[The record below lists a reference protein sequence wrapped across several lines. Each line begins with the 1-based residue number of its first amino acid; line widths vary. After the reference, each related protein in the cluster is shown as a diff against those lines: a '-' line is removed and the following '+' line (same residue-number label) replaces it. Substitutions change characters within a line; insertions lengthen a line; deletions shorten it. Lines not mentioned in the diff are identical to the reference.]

1 MTKYPSNR
9 LAGLWLIFISLFIS
23 TSIQRVDLQ
32 DKDREHEAVE
42 VHVEAACPELELS
55 GVLNG

>member
-1 MTKYPSNR
+1 MTKYPSN
-9 LAGLWLIFISLFIS
+9 LLIFISLSIS
-23 TSIQRVDLQ
+23 TSIRRVDLQ

-42 VHVEAACPELELS
+42 VHVETACPELELS